1 MILHK
6 HSLPAGVFLLALLAL
21 LSFMSEDKSGKLTV
35 AFLDVGQGDAIF
47 IESPTGIQVLVDGGP
62 EASVTRELG
71 EILSW
76 RDRTIDLLV
85 VSNPD
90 EDHIRGFLDVLAR
103 FDVAALMEPGT
114 KKDTVVYKNLLQAVD
129 EEGAKR
135 ITAKRGMSFD
145 VGGGV
150 HIDILFPDR
159 NVGSLEPN
167 TGSLVARLM
176 YGSTNLLLMGDS
188 TESVENYLVEIDGA
202 GLASDLLKV
211 GHHGSRTSTGEQLLA
226 VVHPTIAVISAGKEN
241 KYGHPHAEVLEHL
254 RSVDIETLITA
265 QEGTV
270 IFESDGKTWERVR

>member
-1 MILHK
+1 
-6 HSLPAGVFLLALLAL
+6 
-21 LSFMSEDKSGKLTV
+21 
-35 AFLDVGQGDAIF
+35 
-47 IESPTGIQVLVDGGP
+47 
-62 EASVTRELG
+62 
-71 EILSW
+71 
-76 RDRTIDLLV
+76 
-85 VSNPD
+85 
-90 EDHIRGFLDVLAR
+90 
-103 FDVAALMEPGT
+103 
-114 KKDTVVYKNLLQAVD
+114 
-129 EEGAKR
+129 
-135 ITAKRGMSFD
+135 MSFD

-150 HIDILFPDR
+150 HIDILFPYR